1 MKYRK
6 KICIIAF
13 FKFWISFIWLQFVF
27 LKITSKSERKKA
39 MKIYQNVTE
48 IIGHTPLLK
57 INNIK
62 TDANIFV
69 KCEFMNPAH
78 SIKDRIA
85 FAMIND
91 ALQSGKITRESTII
105 EPTSGNTGVGLA
117 SVCASLGIKLIIA
130 MPESM
135 SIERRKVMQIFG
147 AKLELTPKEKGMKGA
162 VERAN
167 ELNKEI
173 PNSVI
178 LNQFSN
184 PSNPAIHKSTTARE
198 ILDSLGGTKIDIFV
212 AGVGTGGALSG
223 IGEVLKEQNNPNI
236 EIYAI
241 EPKDSPVLSEGRA
254 GAHKI
259 QGIGAGFVPDNL
271 NQKLYKEVICV
282 DSGDAIECA
291 RELAQKEGLLV
302 GISSGANV
310 FVAKELAKK
319 HKGKNILTILN
330 DTGER
335 YLSTDLFAG
344 I

>member
-1 MKYRK
+1 
-6 KICIIAF
+6 
-13 FKFWISFIWLQFVF
+13 
-27 LKITSKSERKKA
+27 
-39 MKIYQNVTE
+39 MKIYQSVTE
-48 IIGHTPLLK
+48 IIGNTPLLQ

-85 FAMIND
+85 YAMIND
-91 ALQSGKITRESTII
+91 ALKSGKITRETTII

-117 SVCASLGIKLIIA
+117 SVCASLGLKLIIA

-135 SIERRKVMQIFG
+135 SIERRKVMLIFG

-167 ELNKEI
+167 ELHAEI

-184 PSNPAIHKSTTARE
+184 PSNPAIHKATTAQE
-198 ILDSLGGTKIDIFV
+198 ILQSLGDTKIDVFA

-223 IGEVLKEQNNPNI
+223 IGEVLKEQNPNI
-236 EIYAI
+236 DIFAI
-241 EPKDSPVLSEGRA
+241 EPKESPVLSGGKV
-254 GAHKI
+254 GAHRI
-259 QGIGAGFVPDNL
+259 QGIAPGFVPDNL

-282 DSGDAIECA
+282 DSGDAIESA
-291 RELAQKEGLLV
+291 RELAAKEGLLV
-302 GISSGANV
+302 GISSGANF

-319 HKGKNILTILN
+319 YKGKNILTILN